1 MQEALVH
8 LWQTEE
14 QNPGK
19 SEAWYLQSCRFHLQN
34 HQRRG
39 RSVDSTKHRWDQ
51 LEVGIEPAESAELNE
66 DPWGQLMIS
75 DFVAELSQWLT
86 PPEKEILLC
95 LLEGLSARETA
106 RRLNVS
112 HTLINR
118 HRSQISAMASKLGM
132 AASRNR
138 PKRGP

>member
-8 LWQTEE
+8 LWHTEE
-14 QNPGK
+14 QHPGK

-34 HQRRG
+34 CRRRG

-51 LEVGIEPAESAELNE
+51 MEVGIEPAEPAEPNE

-75 DFVAELSQWLT
+75 EFVAELTRWLT
-86 PPEKEILLC
+86 PSEKDILLC

-118 HRSQISAMASKLGM
+118 HRSQIAAMASKLEIPP
-132 AASRNR
+132 SRSR
-138 PKRGP
+138 PELGS